1 MIENTQKEYIFPPD
15 TVMISC
21 HASTVLPRKDGY
33 VVAAWFGGTAEKNS
47 DVEIYVS
54 VRSPEGV
61 WCAPFIVSEN
71 DDVAHWNPVLLE
83 RLNGDILLFYKRG
96 AEISEWRTHITVSAD
111 GGYHWSPPKD
121 LIPGDVSGGRGP
133 VKNKCLRS
141 SSGILIAPASTE
153 KDDIWLPFMDRS
165 ADDGITWTKT
175 PLFARPKY
183 LGAGVRLI
191 QPTLWEDKDR
201 VLHCFLRSDKGRLYR
216 SDSLDDGVTW
226 NKPYRTRIP
235 NNNSGV
241 DCCSDMLGR
250 IWLVYNPI
258 GVNWGSR
265 TPLILSVSE
274 NNGSHF
280 SPVLTLE
287 EGAGE
292 FSYPSVVCTGNSL
305 HITYTYNRKQ
315 IAYYKIQLEA
325 QQRL

>member
-1 MIENTQKEYIFPPD
+1 M
-15 TVMISC
+15 
-21 HASTVLPRKDGY
+21 
-33 VVAAWFGGTAEKNS
+33 
-47 DVEIYVS
+47 
-54 VRSPEGV
+54 
-61 WCAPFIVSEN
+61 
-71 DDVAHWNPVLLE
+71 
-83 RLNGDILLFYKRG
+83 
-96 AEISEWRTHITVSAD
+96 
-111 GGYHWSPPKD
+111 
-121 LIPGDVSGGRGP
+121 
-133 VKNKCLRS
+133 
-141 SSGILIAPASTE
+141 LIAPASTE
-153 KDDIWLPFMDRS
+153 KDGIWLPFMDRS

-175 PLFARPKY
+175 PLFAGPKY

-201 VLHCFLRSDKGRLYR
+201 VRHCFLRSDKGRLYR
-216 SDSLDDGVTW
+216 SDSFDDGITW

-258 GVNWGSR
+258 GVNWGPR

-274 NNGSHF
+274 NNGSYF